1 MLRPNTSEN
10 PPVVGYSVFM
20 FIPKRE
26 FMTYPTGPRNSQTVK
41 SLTIMGILS
50 QFCMHCY
57 IVRPIDDPTDYF
69 CNLHLDLPV
78 CKENGLEIYDLEEK
92 NPDHPRVKAYW
103 DHWDQLSNWQESHAV
118 LPGNVC
124 DSFRLVNAV

>member
-1 MLRPNTSEN
+1 MRW
-10 PPVVGYSVFM
+10 
-20 FIPKRE
+20 
-26 FMTYPTGPRNSQTVK
+26 TGWR
-41 SLTIMGILS
+41 SLTGEKLQKS
-50 QFCMHCY
+50 PLLPVLHALLYCKTNRY
-57 IVRPIDDPTDYF
+57 PTDYF